1 MLDILKTSK
10 LTPSNYY
17 HLYTTI
23 FDEMQY
29 IYNYFREESKRGR
42 RMKDLY
48 DVVFNNMK
56 LLFIDYIY

>member
-42 RMKDLY
+42 TMKDLY